1 MAGGDDVEPIQ
12 NEHIIVRTFGAA
24 STRDHNAAGTFAVRC
39 SVALL
44 LMVVKSSSSPF
55 AFLCAARL
63 LDVKGFGGNKGVW
76 TRVGVPVVMPFGRS
90 AEEMKRNPKE
100 TKAGGGPL
108 LRINRKGD
116 DDLDDDHPRSE
127 D

>member
-24 STRDHNAAGTFAVRC
+24 STRDHNAAGTFAGCC

-44 LMVVKSSSSPF
+44 LIMVVKSSSSPF
-55 AFLCAARL
+55 AFFCAARL
-63 LDVKGFGGNKGVW
+63 LDVKGFGDGKGVW
-76 TRVGVPVVMPFGRS
+76 TRVGVPVVLFGRS

-116 DDLDDDHPRSE
+116 DDLDDDPRSE